1 MCPRGGRHNAGL
13 AGTNQAASAGFKVTD
28 LHQAFDDM
36 NGAAILIYVDGEC
49 RPLDDRREIRRRDLE
64 MLFRSLVH
72 FQEQRAKVL
81 HDTGHH
87 VPGFRRDHDLATGRH
102 GHPFRPAGQD
112 NPRICRRRD
121 LAADTDPVAARQRRF
136 RAADRDLIRPPNGV

>member
-1 MCPRGGRHNAGL
+1 
-13 AGTNQAASAGFKVTD
+13 
-28 LHQAFDDM
+28 M

-136 RAADRDLIRPPNGV
+136 RAADRVPGITADVLYGPGQAVLRQHRTGKEADHRYKEEEEGAAIKAFH